1 MSLECPRQCIRIH
14 GTPAS
19 ATTRAMSGSARPP
32 ETSLTS
38 AAPASSAAAA
48 TRGPRRVDAGRD
60 AVGGELTDH
69 RQDARAFDG
78 RVDALRPG
86 ARRFPADVD
95 ECRTLRMHP
104 PGVLQRV
111 RETRVSA
118 AVGKRVRRDVED
130 ADHDRVTRAATERS
144 VNAAVVP

>member
-19 ATTRAMSGSARPP
+19 ATTPGHVRIGQAAGDVVDQCRARVERRRGNG
-32 ETSLTS
+32 
-38 AAPASSAAAA
+38 
-48 TRGPRRVDAGRD
+48 GPRRIDAGRD
-60 AVGGELTDH
+60 AIGGELTDH
-69 RQDARAFDG
+69 RQDASAFD
-78 RVDALRPG
+78 RRIDALRPR

-95 ECRTLRMHP
+95 ERRTLRTHP
-104 PGVLQRV
+104 PAVLHRV

-118 AVGKRVRRDVED
+118 AVGKGVRRDVED